1 MILPASKQRLIDHTV
16 SLLEASHWIDV
27 FVTGKFAQ
35 AVLHFFKV
43 REKQKL
49 HWNMFRCLELWTAS
63 YRFYAKTDVF
73 LDALLYFQTGPCA
86 SSVIFVHGYVRY
98 CDRVNKLQWLS
109 SSFGLFLVILSFPF
123 TYCNTQKKHYSL
135 CSEAVSSRDLQSER
149 HIFERRY
156 ATAFHFVVSGSEA
169 LYSAHSP
176 VS

>member
-1 MILPASKQRLIDHTV
+1 MILPASKLRLIDHTV
-16 SLLEASHWIDV
+16 SLLEASHCIDV
-27 FVTGKFAQ
+27 LVTGKFAQ

-43 REKQKL
+43 RVKQKL
-49 HWNMFRCLELWTAS
+49 HWNMFRCLELWAAS

-73 LDALLYFQTGPCA
+73 LDALLLLSNWALCYECD
-86 SSVIFVHGYVRY
+86 FVHGYVRY

-109 SSFGLFLVILSFPF
+109 SPFDLFLVILSFPF